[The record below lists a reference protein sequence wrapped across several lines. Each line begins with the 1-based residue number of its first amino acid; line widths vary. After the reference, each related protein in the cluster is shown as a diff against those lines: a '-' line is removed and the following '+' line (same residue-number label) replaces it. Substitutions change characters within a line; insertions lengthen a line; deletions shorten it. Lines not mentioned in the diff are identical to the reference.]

1 MKDQPPTIKDAPGVK
16 RTAAKPKSKKKAAG
30 RRGTPKGRAVI
41 EQPHGG
47 RIGNPPFQPTEEQ
60 REQVRTYAK
69 CFPVHAEESIAT
81 LMGISRSTLRL
92 HFEKDLKLARAQMC
106 ASIGAQ
112 MINRA
117 MDANNQSV
125 KGDIE
130 AQKYVLARLCGW
142 TTKVDARA
150 NDGPPAE
157 SIDLSGMSAE
167 ALREYGRNAAIA
179 EGLDPDEVVGPSL
192 LN

>member
-1 MKDQPPTIKDAPGVK
+1 MKDQPPKKKSAPGVK
-16 RTAAKPKSKKKAAG
+16 WTADKPKAKKKTG
-30 RRGTPKGRAVI
+30 SRRGTPKGKAAL

-60 REQVRTYAK
+60 RELVRTYAK
-69 CFPVHAEESIAT
+69 TFPVHAEENIAT
-81 LMGISRSTLRL
+81 LLGIHRSTLRL
-92 HFEKDLKLARAQMC
+92 HFGADIKLARAQML
-106 ASIGAQ
+106 ASVGAQ

-117 MDANNQSV
+117 MDAINQTV

-130 AQKYVLARLCGW
+130 AQKFVLARLGGW
-142 TTKVDARA
+142 TTKVELTGR
-150 NDGPPAE
+150 DGAPVE
-157 SIDLSGMSAE
+157 TIDLSGMSAE